1 MMTKRNITKI
11 VLSVAGGLIIG
22 SLGTII
28 IISQTQHVLT
38 EEEYKEYNTLN
49 DKKNLIEAYSI
60 FYQSTGDLLR
70 YITYNMLTENDIKR
84 LSLTEECQTWM
95 NANTLVET
103 MKKSKGARFSIT
115 TTGES
120 NTSEGE

>member
-1 MMTKRNITKI
+1 MMTKRNIIKI

-70 YITYNMLTENDIKR
+70 YITY
-84 LSLTEECQTWM
+84 
-95 NANTLVET
+95 
-103 MKKSKGARFSIT
+103 
-115 TTGES
+115 
-120 NTSEGE
+120 

>member
-1 MMTKRNITKI
+1 MMTKRNIIKI

-115 TTGES
+115 IGGS